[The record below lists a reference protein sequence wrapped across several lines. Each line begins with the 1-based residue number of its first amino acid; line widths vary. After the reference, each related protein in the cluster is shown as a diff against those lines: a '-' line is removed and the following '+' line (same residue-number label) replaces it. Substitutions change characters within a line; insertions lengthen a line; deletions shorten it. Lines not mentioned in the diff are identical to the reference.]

1 MCHLRSDIWQFIFS
15 KSKDLSA
22 AISGCPDSQAGLQSF
37 DVTTN
42 FPSLWMCVCNCGHV
56 HICAGDIELL
66 SRLSSS
72 WSQYQGCDWHDC
84 QCRKPSWQDGQ
95 VGHCFGSQGEGNDQ
109 ESRSAA
115 GRSWQ
120 VVAVRPAIG
129 HFQSPAF
136 WNTSGKGSRQREH
149 KPNAHGRRD
158 TAWCWRLIF
167 VNLMR
172 LWSALMRLWSA
183 LTRRWRM
190 RTMLTWVQHTVP
202 VPKNSRRKQLA
213 LSSEAD
219 PGCAKGPPVKK
230 TKAKAK
236 AKTVNKTP
244 KEKIAPK
251 KVTQEEKKR
260 CPKVPNKNGKKDSED
275 QDSKDDHQG
284 KDLQETHALA
294 KKPKKNATAKAK
306 ARNLREPRAG
316 KGELKRPAASK
327 ERGSKKAHGSAN
339 SKEDAEVTIKKKMH
353 SAPWQTIVWDSCCSD
368 CFFVPV
374 TSCDNVSLTAEC
386 AYLPKTQVYSGASKK
401 ARSEGE
407 KFGWQQDH
415 CPGCPQGA
423 SWHQSNQLQLNE
435 FKSIKL
441 VVFFFFC
448 QIKSLSNIT
457 GTRLDCHSKVGD
469 CSWTPWVHHC
479 QGVFARTWNGRLMDR
494 TLAGLL
500 AVPRHRSVW
509 PTAYNTIFMQ

>member
-158 TAWCWRLIF
+158 TAWCWRWY
-167 VNLMR
+167 
-172 LWSALMRLWSA
+172 LW
-183 LTRRWRM
+183 
-190 RTMLTWVQHTVP
+190 TWWGYDQP
-202 VPKNSRRKQLA
+202 WWGCDQPWQEGGGWGQCWPG
-213 LSSEAD
+213 SSH
-219 PGCAKGPPVKK
+219 CS
-230 TKAKAK
+230 
-236 AKTVNKTP
+236 
-244 KEKIAPK
+244 
-251 KVTQEEKKR
+251 
-260 CPKVPNKNGKKDSED
+260 C
-275 QDSKDDHQG
+275 
-284 KDLQETHALA
+284 
-294 KKPKKNATAKAK
+294 
-306 ARNLREPRAG
+306 
-316 KGELKRPAASK
+316 SK
-327 ERGSKKAHGSAN
+327 EF
-339 SKEDAEVTIKKKMH
+339 
-353 SAPWQTIVWDSCCSD
+353 P
-368 CFFVPV
+368 
-374 TSCDNVSLTAEC
+374 
-386 AYLPKTQVYSGASKK
+386 
-401 ARSEGE
+401 
-407 KFGWQQDH
+407 
-415 CPGCPQGA
+415 
-423 SWHQSNQLQLNE
+423 
-435 FKSIKL
+435 
-441 VVFFFFC
+441 
-448 QIKSLSNIT
+448 
-457 GTRLDCHSKVGD
+457 
-469 CSWTPWVHHC
+469 
-479 QGVFARTWNGRLMDR
+479 
-494 TLAGLL
+494 
-500 AVPRHRSVW
+500 
-509 PTAYNTIFMQ
+509 